1 MFQTDL
7 LSIIRGLS
15 TVYTAVDICHAS
27 YVDSLLATSG
37 WNCAFQN
44 FGNAP
49 TNLKIFVFY
58 TSIL

>member
-27 YVDSLLATSG
+27 YVDSLLARLG
-37 WNCAFQN
+37 C
-44 FGNAP
+44 
-49 TNLKIFVFY
+49 
-58 TSIL
+58 SILTFLVDLSETCRVFLSK